1 MSMNLYNFDLFPI
14 LLALIVITSVVLWVA
29 IKNYKNFVL
38 MFFLIPLA
46 LYSGW
51 TIYTTID
58 RLLGYPVVDVL
69 EKDTQYVM
77 HYESPDISD
86 WIYVWVLKPGESK
99 PKAIMIPA
107 TEPNQSE
114 LAEAE
119 QKKSQGVQV
128 FMEMKKG
135 EGQTAGGELNTYDF
149 QQNWGTAEKE
159 EQRNRDAAEELERL
173 RENPGP
179 VTPRAV
185 PGPAPRRDD
194 IDTTSDRPTRLDSI
208 ENPIT
213 KKPKN
218 TKIWRDSDDMVN
230 PYGFEIY
237 EDDGD
242 YITP

>member
-29 IKNYKNFVL
+29 IKNYKNFIL

-58 RLLGYPVVDVL
+58 RLLGYPVVDTL

-86 WIYVWVLKPGESK
+86 WIYVWVLKPGETK
-99 PKAIMIPA
+99 PKAIMVPA
-107 TEPNQSE
+107 SEPNQAE

-128 FMEMKKG
+128 FMEMKPG

-159 EQRNRDAAEELERL
+159 EQRNRDASEELERL
-173 RENPGP
+173 RNQSPGP
-179 VTPRAV
+179 VTPRVV

-194 IDTTSDRPTRLDSI
+194 IDISSDRPTRLEDS
-208 ENPIT
+208 
-213 KKPKN
+213 PKRTRN
-218 TKIWRDSDDMVN
+218 TKIWKDTEDVTN
-230 PYGFEIY
+230 PYDFEIY
-237 EDDGD
+237 DDNPD
-242 YITP
+242 YILP